1 MNNNQTQSLHP
12 EYRPDIDGLRAVA
25 VLAVVIFHAFPS
37 SLKGGFIGVDIF
49 FVISGFL
56 ISTII
61 YKGLQTGT
69 FSFADFYSRRIRRIF
84 PALLVVISATFAFG
98 FFILSADEFSRL
110 GKLVAAGIGFVA
122 NLVLWSEA
130 GYFDAETATKPL
142 LHLWSLGIEEQFYVV
157 WPLLLL
163 FAWKRK
169 FKLLAV
175 ISIALALSFI
185 SNILGIRNDPVAT
198 FYSPL
203 TRMWELLF
211 GGLLA
216 WVMVFRKE
224 SFTCFNS
231 KMNAYLSSMNFINK
245 TRYERL
251 FPNLLST
258 TGIIL
263 FLIGFLEISEES
275 YFPGFWALMP
285 TFGTVLIIMAGTEAW
300 INKKILSNKVA
311 VWFGLISY
319 PLYLWHWPLLSYGRI
334 FYDKTPPSGFR
345 WIAILLSILLA
356 WLTVKYIEKPLRY
369 SKKKTRSKVIYLS
382 SFAMFMVFMGLLV
395 SKTDFSESKVFKDY
409 SITRKGFEYAYGP
422 SLNWY
427 QGKDNWLYLGNS
439 YDDSVEKLK
448 LVNPPTVDNIDM
460 VSKEIM
466 DIVSNANKS
475 NIEVAFIMGPNK
487 ESIYPEFLPETLVP
501 SETKYS
507 SFFLNRLREN
517 PNLTVYDPTADLIKS
532 KDKEG
537 LLYWKTDTH
546 WNNKGAF
553 IAYSGLTKALS
564 LPTSQ
569 VTFKQGTVHK
579 GDLIDISKLESFPL
593 STADNWDIQ
602 WEEEFISQERKVF
615 NEHESAFGSPSIV
628 TTQNAL
634 TQKYVWVIGDSFSA
648 SLKPY
653 LNSTFK
659 EVYYVGHWSEKLET
673 LSKEL
678 DNTSRKPDVIIIE
691 RVERS
696 L

>member
-1 MNNNQTQSLHP
+1 MHNNQTQSLHP

-69 FSFADFYSRRIRRIF
+69 FSFADFYSRRVRRIF

-110 GKLVAAGIGFVA
+110 GKLVAAGVGFVA

-142 LHLWSLGIEEQFYVV
+142 LHLWSLGIEEQFYII

-175 ISIALALSFI
+175 ISVVLVLSFI
-185 SNILGIRNDPVAT
+185 FNILGIRNDPVAT

-211 GGLLA
+211 GSLLA

-231 KMNAYLSSMNFINK
+231 KMNIYFSSMNFITK

-258 TGIIL
+258 TGVIL
-263 FLIGFLEISEES
+263 FLIGFLKISEES

-345 WIAILLSILLA
+345 WVAILLSILLA

-382 SFAMFMVFMGLLV
+382 SFAIFMVFTGLLV

-427 QGKDNWLYLGNS
+427 QGQDNWLYLGNS

-466 DIVSNANKS
+466 DIVSTANKS

-532 KDKEG
+532 KDKQG

-546 WNNKGAF
+546 WNDKGAF
-553 IAYSGLTKALS
+553 IAYSGLTEALS
-564 LPTSQ
+564 LPTPQ

-602 WEEEFISQERKVF
+602 WEEKFISQERKVF
-615 NEHESAFGSPSIV
+615 NEHESAFGNPSIV

-659 EVYYVGHWSEKLET
+659 EVYYVGHWSEKLEN

-678 DNTSRKPDVIIIE
+678 DKTSRKPDVIIIE

>member
-84 PALLVVISATFAFG
+84 PALLVVISSTFAFG

-395 SKTDFSESKVFKDY
+395 SKIDFSESKVFKDY

-593 STADNWDIQ
+593 STADDWDIQ

>member
-1 MNNNQTQSLHP
+1 
-12 EYRPDIDGLRAVA
+12 
-25 VLAVVIFHAFPS
+25 
-37 SLKGGFIGVDIF
+37 
-49 FVISGFL
+49 
-56 ISTII
+56 
-61 YKGLQTGT
+61 
-69 FSFADFYSRRIRRIF
+69 
-84 PALLVVISATFAFG
+84 
-98 FFILSADEFSRL
+98 
-110 GKLVAAGIGFVA
+110 
-122 NLVLWSEA
+122 
-130 GYFDAETATKPL
+130 
-142 LHLWSLGIEEQFYVV
+142 
-157 WPLLLL
+157 
-163 FAWKRK
+163 
-169 FKLLAV
+169 
-175 ISIALALSFI
+175 
-185 SNILGIRNDPVAT
+185 
-198 FYSPL
+198 
-203 TRMWELLF
+203 
-211 GGLLA
+211 
-216 WVMVFRKE
+216 
-224 SFTCFNS
+224 
-231 KMNAYLSSMNFINK
+231 
-245 TRYERL
+245 
-251 FPNLLST
+251 
-258 TGIIL
+258 
-263 FLIGFLEISEES
+263 
-275 YFPGFWALMP
+275 
-285 TFGTVLIIMAGTEAW
+285 
-300 INKKILSNKVA
+300 
-311 VWFGLISY
+311 
-319 PLYLWHWPLLSYGRI
+319 
-334 FYDKTPPSGFR
+334 
-345 WIAILLSILLA
+345 
-356 WLTVKYIEKPLRY
+356 
-369 SKKKTRSKVIYLS
+369 
-382 SFAMFMVFMGLLV
+382 MFMVFMGLLV

-553 IAYSGLTKALS
+553 IAYLGLTKALS

-579 GDLIDISKLESFPL
+579 GDLIDISKLGSFPL

-602 WEEEFISQERKVF
+602 WEEEFISQERQVF
-615 NEHESAFGSPSIV
+615 NEHESAFGNPSIV

-634 TQKYVWVIGDSFSA
+634 TQKYIWVIGDSFSA

-659 EVYYVGHWSEKLET
+659 EVYYVGHWSEKLES
-673 LSKEL
+673 LSEEL
-678 DNTSRKPDVIIIE
+678 DKTSRKPDVIIIE

-696 L
+696 F

>member
-1 MNNNQTQSLHP
+1 MKTNQTQLLHP

-69 FSFADFYSRRIRRIF
+69 FSFVDFYSRRVRRIF

-110 GKLVAAGIGFVA
+110 GKLVAAGIGFIA

-142 LHLWSLGIEEQFYVV
+142 LHLWSLGIEEQFYVI

-175 ISIALALSFI
+175 ISIVLLLSFI
-185 SNILGIRNDPVAT
+185 INILGIRNDPVAT

-203 TRMWELLF
+203 TRIWELLF
-211 GGLLA
+211 GSLLA

-224 SFTCFNS
+224 SFTYLNS
-231 KMNAYLSSMNFINK
+231 EMNIYLSSMNFITK

-251 FPNLLST
+251 FPNFLST

-263 FLIGFLEISEES
+263 FLIGFLKISEES
-275 YFPGFWALMP
+275 YFPGFWALIP

-345 WIAILLSILLA
+345 WVAILLSILLA

-369 SKKKTRSKVIYLS
+369 SKKKSRSKVIYLS
-382 SFAMFMVFMGLLV
+382 GFAMFMIFTGLLV
-395 SKTDFSESKVFKDY
+395 SETDFSESKVFKDY
-409 SITRKGFEYAYGP
+409 SIPRKSFQYAYGP

-427 QGKDNWLYLGNS
+427 HGQDNWLYLGNS
-439 YDDSVEKLK
+439 YDHSVEKLM
-448 LVNPPTVDNIDM
+448 LVNPPTVESINM

-466 DIVSNANKS
+466 DIVSTANKS
-475 NIEVAFIMGPNK
+475 NIEVAFIIGPNK
-487 ESIYPEFLPETLVP
+487 ESIYPEFLPETLIP

-507 SFFLNRLREN
+507 SFFLNKLREN
-517 PNLTVYDPTADLIKS
+517 PNLTVYDPTADLIKA
-532 KDKEG
+532 KEKQG

-546 WNNKGAF
+546 WNDKGAF
-553 IAYSGLTKALS
+553 IAYSGLTKVLS
-564 LPTSQ
+564 LPAPQ
-569 VTFKQGTVHK
+569 VTFKQGAAHK
-579 GDLIDISKLESFPL
+579 GDLIDISKLENFEL
-593 STADNWDIQ
+593 STVDNWNIQ
-602 WEEEFISQERKVF
+602 WKQEPISQERKVF
-615 NEHESAFGSPSIV
+615 DEHESAFGNPSIV

-634 TQKYVWVIGDSFSA
+634 TQKYVWVIGDSFLG

-659 EVYYVGHWSEKLET
+659 EIYYVGHWSNKLNN
-673 LSKEL
+673 LAKEL
-678 DNTSRKPDVIIIE
+678 DETSRKPDIIIIE

-696 L
+696 F